1 MAKKNIGF
9 LSFGHWTPSRQSQT
23 RSAAD
28 ALLQSIDLAVAAE
41 ELGADGAY
49 FRVHHFA
56 RQLASPFPLMAAVG
70 AKTKR
75 IEIGT
80 AVIDMRYENPLYMTE
95 DAGAADLIAGG
106 RLQLGISRGS
116 PEQVIDGWRYF
127 GYRPQEGQ
135 SDADMGRRHAEAFLE
150 MLKGEGFAEPNPR
163 PMFPNPPGLLR
174 LEPHSAGLR
183 ERIWWGAGSNA
194 TAAWAA
200 KLGMNLQSST
210 LKDDE
215 TGEPFHVQ
223 QAKQIRAYRAAW
235 KEAGHAR
242 EPRVSVSRSI
252 FALVDDRDRAY
263 FGHGRQEE
271 DQIGFIDAKTR
282 AIFGRS
288 YAAEPDALIEELK
301 KDEAIA
307 EADTLLLTVPNQLG
321 VAYNAHVIEAI
332 LTHVAPTLGW
342 R

>member
-1 MAKKNIGF
+1 MKKIGF
-9 LSFGHWTPSRQSQT
+9 LSFGHWTASPQSHT

-41 ELGADGAY
+41 DMGADGAF

-56 RQLASPFPLMAAVG
+56 RQLASPFPLLAAIG
-70 AKTKR
+70 AKTRR

-80 AVIDMRYENPLYMTE
+80 AVIDMRYENPLYMAE

-127 GYRPQEGQ
+127 GYRPAEGQ
-135 SDADMGRRHAEAFLE
+135 SDADMGRRHAEVLLE
-150 MLKGEGFAEPNPR
+150 VLRGKGFAQPNPR

-174 LEPHSAGLR
+174 TEPFSEGLR

-194 TAAWAA
+194 TATWAA

-215 TGEPFHVQ
+215 TGEAFHVQ
-223 QAKQIRAYRAAW
+223 QARQIRAFRAAW
-235 KEAGHAR
+235 KEAGHTR
-242 EPRVSVSRSI
+242 SPRVSVSRSI

-263 FGHGRQEE
+263 FGGGRQEE
-271 DQIGFIDAKTR
+271 DQIGFIDEKTR

-288 YAAEPDALIEELK
+288 YAAEPDVLVAQLA

-321 VAYNAHVIEAI
+321 VAYNAHVIETI
-332 LTHVAPTLGW
+332 LTHVAPALGW

>member
-1 MAKKNIGF
+1 MKKIGF
-9 LSFGHWTPSRQSQT
+9 LSFGHWTPSPQSQT

-56 RQLASPFPLMAAVG
+56 RQLASPFPLLAAVG
-70 AKTKR
+70 ARTKR

-80 AVIDMRYENPLYMTE
+80 AVIDMRYENPLYMAE

-116 PEQVIDGWRYF
+116 PEQVIDGWRHF
-127 GYRPQEGQ
+127 GYQPAEGT
-135 SDADMGRRHAEAFLE
+135 SEEDMARQHAEVFLE
-150 MLKGEGFAEPNPR
+150 VLRGEGFARPNPR

-174 LEPHSAGLR
+174 VEPHSEGLR
-183 ERIWWGAGSNA
+183 ERIWWGSSSND
-194 TAAWAA
+194 TAVWAA
-200 KLGMNLQSST
+200 RLGMNLQSST
-210 LKDDE
+210 LKTDE
-215 TGEPFHVQ
+215 TGQPFHIQ
-223 QAKQIRAYRAAW
+223 QAGQIRAYREAW
-235 KEAGHAR
+235 KAAGHAR

-263 FGHGRQEE
+263 FGHSSDA
-271 DQIGFIDAKTR
+271 DQIGYIDEKTR
-282 AIFGRS
+282 AIFGRG
-288 YAAEPDALIEELK
+288 YAAEPDKLVRQLAE
-301 KDEAIA
+301 DEAIA

-321 VAYNAHVIEAI
+321 VDYNAHVIEAI
-332 LTHVAPTLGW
+332 LTHVAPALSW

>member
-1 MAKKNIGF
+1 MKKIGF
-9 LSFGHWTPSRQSQT
+9 LSFGHWPPSSQSQT

-41 ELGADGAY
+41 QLGADGAY

-56 RQLASPFPLMAAVG
+56 RQLASPFPLLAAVG
-70 AKTKR
+70 AKTSR
-75 IEIGT
+75 IDIGT
-80 AVIDMRYENPLYMTE
+80 AGIDMRYENPFYMAE
-95 DAGAADLIAGG
+95 DAGAADLIAGR

-127 GYRPQEGQ
+127 GYQPAEGQ
-135 SDADMGRRHAEAFLE
+135 SDADMGRRHAQVFFDL
-150 MLKGEGFAEPNPR
+150 LHGKGFAQPNPR

-174 LEPHSAGLR
+174 LEPHSDGLR
-183 ERIWWGAGSNA
+183 ARIWWGAASNA
-194 TAAWAA
+194 TAIWAA

-210 LKDDE
+210 LKNDE
-215 TGEPFHVQ
+215 TGEAFHVQ
-223 QAKQIRAYRAAW
+223 QAAQIRAYRAAW

-252 FALVDDRDRAY
+252 FALTDDRDRTY
-263 FGHGRQEE
+263 FGARNEDE
-271 DQIGFIDAKTR
+271 DQVGFIDAETQ

-288 YAAEPDALIEELK
+288 YAAEPDKLIEQLK
-301 KDEAIA
+301 EDEAIA
-307 EADTLLLTVPNQLG
+307 AADTLLLTVPNQLG
-321 VAYNAHVIEAI
+321 VEYNAHAIESI
-332 LTHVAPTLGW
+332 LTHVAPALGW